1 MPGGGFSR
9 IPSSVKAQELEAPQE
24 DDGRFTLGSFSI
36 DEYKPI
42 KVIVIGAGFSGIL
55 AGIRFPQKIPNI
67 DLTIYEKSAG
77 IGGTWYNNRYPGI
90 ACDVPAH
97 CYQFSFEGKRDW
109 SAFYS
114 PGHEIQAH
122 LQDVVDKYQLMQYI
136 KLSHE
141 VVHARY
147 DEPTGQWHVR
157 LRRPNPTTG
166 ALEEVEDVADVLFT
180 AFGALTRWKM
190 PDIPGLNDFKGELHH
205 TAGYKPSGK
214 TWESDLERWKDK
226 RVGVVG
232 SGSTAIQVVAAL
244 APHVASLANYVRGQT
259 WLAPPFSMDM
269 VQELLGRNATAA
281 EDDLTLRPEEIERFK
296 NDPGYFDRVRHMLE
310 NSMNSM
316 HAFTQRD
323 STMQSDFQN
332 MFRKLMEDKLATRPH
347 IAEKL
352 IPGFP
357 VSCRRLTPG
366 PGYLEALC
374 LPHVDFVSSPI
385 KMFTATGIE
394 TEDGQTKDL
403 DLVFC
408 ATGYDTSWQ
417 LPFQILGRDGVDLNA
432 KWSPHPTSYLSMCV
446 DGFPNMFMSL
456 GPNSII
462 GAGVLLPILE
472 TAVGYAV
479 QATAKMQRERI
490 KSMEVKRSAVRDF
503 DKYMESYFPQS
514 VYSANCRSW
523 YKLGKEEGRII
534 GLWPGSNLHAVKA
547 LQHPRW
553 EDYEYERADPE
564 ENSLYWLGD
573 GQTWD
578 EKDENGDR
586 AWYLREE
593 FVDRPPVPTKA

>member
-9 IPSSVKAQELEAPQE
+9 LPPSLKAE
-24 DDGRFTLGSFSI
+24 DVQQDERFTLGGFSI

-55 AGIRFPQKIPNI
+55 AGIRFPQKIPNV

-77 IGGTWYNNRYPGI
+77 IGGTWYNNKYPGV

-97 CYQFSFEGKRDW
+97 CYQFSFEAKRDW

-114 PGHEIQAH
+114 PGHEIQEH
-122 LQDVVDKYQLMQYI
+122 LQGVVDKYKLMRYI

-141 VVHARY
+141 VVHAQY
-147 DEPTGQWHVR
+147 NEPTGKWHVR
-157 LRRPNPTTG
+157 VRRTTDG
-166 ALEEVEDVADVLFT
+166 GQLEEFEDVADVLFT
-180 AFGALTRWKM
+180 AFGAITRWKL
-190 PDIPGLNDFKGELHH
+190 PDIPGIADYKGELHH
-205 TAGYKPSGK
+205 TAGYQPSGR

-232 SGSTAIQVVAAL
+232 SGSTAIQVVSAL
-244 APHVASLANYVRGQT
+244 APHVTSLANYVRGQT
-259 WLAPPFSMDM
+259 WLAPPFSLAM
-269 VQELLGRNATAA
+269 VQDLLGRPSAAT
-281 EDDLTLRPEEIERFK
+281 EDDLRLRPEEIERFK
-296 NDPGYFDRVRHMLE
+296 SDPEYFDRVRHTLE

-316 HAFTQRD
+316 HAFTQRE
-323 STMQSDFQN
+323 STMQADFQK
-332 MFRKLMEDKLATRPH
+332 MFRKIMEEKLAARPH

-374 LPHVDFVSSPI
+374 LDHVDFVSSPI
-385 KMFTATGIE
+385 KKFTATGIE
-394 TEDGQTKDL
+394 TEDGQRKDL

-417 LPFQILGRDGVDLNA
+417 LPFKIVGRNGVDLNE
-432 KWSPHPTSYLSMCV
+432 KWKPFPTSYLSMCV

-456 GPNSII
+456 GPNSVI

-472 TAVGYAV
+472 FAVGYAV
-479 QATAKMQRERI
+479 QATAKMQRERL
-490 KSMEVKRSAVRDF
+490 KSMEVKLRAVQDF
-503 DKYMESYFPQS
+503 DKYIEGYFPQS

-534 GLWPGSNLHAVKA
+534 GLWPGSNLHAIKA
-547 LQHPRW
+547 LQYPRW
-553 EDYEYERADPE
+553 EDYDYERADPE

-573 GQTWD
+573 GQTWN
-578 EKDENGDR
+578 EKNDTGDR

-593 FVDRPPVPTKA
+593 FIDRPPVPQD

>member
-9 IPSSVKAQELEAPQE
+9 IPPSVKAEEVPQ
-24 DDGRFTLGSFSI
+24 DDGRFTLGDFAI
-36 DEYKPI
+36 DEYRPI

-55 AGIRFPQKIPNI
+55 AGIRFPQKIPNV

-97 CYQFSFEGKRDW
+97 CYQFTFEGKRDW

-122 LQDVVDKYQLMQYI
+122 LQEVVDKYKLMRHI
-136 KLSHE
+136 RLSHE
-141 VVHARY
+141 VVHAQW
-147 DEPTGQWHVR
+147 DAPLGQWRVR
-157 LRRPNPTTG
+157 VRRPSSSGEQEP
-166 ALEEVEDVADVLFT
+166 EEIEDVADVLVT
-180 AFGALTRWKM
+180 AFGAITRWKM
-190 PDIPGLNDFKGELHH
+190 PDIPGLGEYAGELHH
-205 TAGYKPSGK
+205 TAGYKPSLGA
-214 TWESDLERWKDK
+214 TWESDLARWKDK

-232 SGSTAIQVVAAL
+232 SGSTAIQVVSAL

-269 VQELLGRNATAA
+269 VKDLLGRSQSAA

-296 NDPGYFDRVRHMLE
+296 NDPEYFDRVRHMLE
-310 NSMNSM
+310 NSMNSS
-316 HAFTQRD
+316 HAFTQRG
-323 STMQSDFQN
+323 STMQSDFQK
-332 MFRKLMEDKLATRPH
+332 MFRKLMEDKLASRPH

-352 IPGFP
+352 IPDFP

-385 KMFTATGIE
+385 KRFTATGIE

-417 LPFQILGRDGVDLNA
+417 LPFQIVGRDGVDLNA
-432 KWSPHPTSYLSMCV
+432 KWRPHPTSYLSMCV
-446 DGFPNMFMSL
+446 DGFPNMFMAL

-479 QATAKMQRERI
+479 QAAAKMQRERI

-503 DKYMESYFPQS
+503 DRYMESYFPQS

-534 GLWPGSNLHAVKA
+534 GLWPGSNLHAVRA

-573 GQTWD
+573 GQSWD
-578 EKDENGDR
+578 EKNENGDR

-593 FVDRPPVPTKA
+593 FVDRPPVPKA